1 MKNLK
6 DWIKIEFEACWK
18 FWSLRFGF
26 VLSSFMAMIALW
38 PEALLTTWASLP
50 AEFKTMLPP
59 NVVTIVTFTI
69 VVLSALNRVIKQR
82 AVEREK
88 RIIEASKTSE

>member
-26 VLSSFMAMIALW
+26 VLSSIVAMIALW

-50 AEFKTMLPP
+50 ADLKSILPP
-59 NVVTIVTFTI
+59 HVVTIVTITI
-69 VVLSALNRVIKQR
+69 VVLSALNRVIKQG
-82 AVEREK
+82 AVENEK
-88 RIIEASKTSE
+88 RRFRIRRRYY